1 VPNPPGPSPI
11 PGPPAPIFPPPPT
24 IPSGGRPYQNAS
36 TGKSSETT
44 ARPAESTEKQ
54 TMNTPGPT
62 ETQPISTASPIETQP
77 MTTADPTETQPMQL
91 GNSTRGRVA
100 TGGGAL
106 SNGNGNESGGNGL
119 PAYTMPPATGS
130 RPQTTTFGVG
140 GSAPSGSPFGV
151 TSTSTAPHDQNRRP
165 LPAEDDPNATMAV
178 PQQRNVPGGTV
189 YGTGGYDVIDMTMP
203 VSTTNPAVENS
214 GSLTGHI
221 LAQGWRDEIVD
232 RRRSNI
238 KVAVAMLVVLGLL
251 VTVSLVFLLT
261 AGSAFTD
268 MISKMFS

>member
-1 VPNPPGPSPI
+1 
-11 PGPPAPIFPPPPT
+11 
-24 IPSGGRPYQNAS
+24 
-36 TGKSSETT
+36 
-44 ARPAESTEKQ
+44 
-54 TMNTPGPT
+54 MNTPGPI
-62 ETQPISTASPIETQP
+62 ETQPIGTAGPIETQP
-77 MTTADPTETQPMQL
+77 MTTADPVETQPMQL
-91 GNSTRGRVA
+91 GNSTRGRIV
-100 TGGGAL
+100 TGGSAL
-106 SNGNGNESGGNGL
+106 SNGKDSGGNGL
-119 PAYTMPPATGS
+119 PAYTVPPATGS
-130 RPQTTTFGVG
+130 RPQATPFGVG
-140 GSAPSGSPFGV
+140 GSGPSGSPFGSR
-151 TSTSTAPHDQNRRP
+151 STSTAPNDQHP
-165 LPAEDDPNATMAV
+165 GDDPNATMAV
-178 PQQRNVPGGTV
+178 PQQRNVAGGTV
-189 YGTGGYDVIDMTMP
+189 YGTGGYDVIDMTVP